1 MSNMFDLDAVAR
13 NAGLSKAKVRA
24 LIREVRK
31 EFPEDELLLELH
43 VVRAMMHEKDLQP
56 QQVTAQDVG
65 N

>member
-13 NAGLSKAKVRA
+13 SAGLSKAKVRA

-43 VVRAMMHEKDLQP
+43 VVRAIMHEKDLQP
-56 QQVTAQDVG
+56 QQVTART
-65 N
+65 

>member
-13 NAGLSKAKVRA
+13 SAGLSKAKVRA

-43 VVRAMMHEKDLQP
+43 VVRAIMHEKDLQP
-56 QQVTAQDVG
+56 QRVTART
-65 N
+65 